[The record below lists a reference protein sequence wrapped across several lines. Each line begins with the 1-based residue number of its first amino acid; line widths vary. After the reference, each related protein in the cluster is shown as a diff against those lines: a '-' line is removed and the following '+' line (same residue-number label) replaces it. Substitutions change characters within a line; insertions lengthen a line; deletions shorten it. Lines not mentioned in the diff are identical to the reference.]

1 MSYQTEYRKWLES
14 PALDEAQRTELAAIE
29 GNEAEI
35 EDRFYA
41 PLAFGTAG
49 LRGVL
54 GMGTN
59 RMNVFVVRQATQAI
73 ANMICSLGEDAKKQ
87 GVAIAYDPRHYS
99 REFAEAAAGVCAAA
113 GVQVYI
119 FDDIRP
125 TPELSYAIRHL
136 GCIAGINVTASH
148 NPKQYNGYK
157 AYWTDGGQMPP
168 ESVKGITDRLPDT
181 TDAESLPMDE
191 QEA

>member
-14 PALDEAQRTELAAIE
+14 PALDKAQRAELAAIE

-87 GVAIAYDPRHYS
+87 GVAIAYDPRTGLLDPFHGADELQAGILRAVGIPFPMFPVMYAIARS
-99 REFAEAAAGVCAAA
+99 AGWAANWMEFLEDSDRRIDRPRQLYTGSSQRSVKP
-113 GVQVYI
+113 I
-119 FDDIRP
+119 FDR
-125 TPELSYAIRHL
+125 
-136 GCIAGINVTASH
+136 
-148 NPKQYNGYK
+148 
-157 AYWTDGGQMPP
+157 
-168 ESVKGITDRLPDT
+168 
-181 TDAESLPMDE
+181 
-191 QEA
+191 